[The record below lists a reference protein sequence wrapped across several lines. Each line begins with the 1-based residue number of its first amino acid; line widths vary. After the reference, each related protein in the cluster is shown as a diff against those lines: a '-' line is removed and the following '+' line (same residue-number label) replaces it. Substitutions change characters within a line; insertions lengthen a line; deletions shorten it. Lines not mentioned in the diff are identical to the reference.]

1 MDDRVTP
8 VIGRDPASQPL
19 LASTETRLTSS
30 VRLWLI
36 LLVAEL
42 ALFAVSVGVYCANE
56 HWSFEKAL
64 YVSVSIGFGIG
75 MPYRTSEATA
85 VYACAN
91 ALVGFALLAGAASLL
106 VRRIVLRQEQVRRE
120 VREEIRGSELTHLTM
135 MFNEDEGVEQP
146 ASRAAARCGGGGS
159 GGGQGD
165 ALGEA
170 GFGRRRSLRRFGK
183 GLRSSMRAARGHLL
197 TKSGRRW
204 MLCLLWLALWA
215 VGMLTFAT
223 SIAAVQGPQETKYGT
238 RVYGLLWLVS
248 IFTTSSLGVMTPLDN
263 PASFLW
269 AAAFIVVGVPLTA
282 TVYASFIDVYIAH
295 VERRE
300 ARRTLLHL
308 AVPSRTTFLSMGA
321 EERRTLTGAKV
332 DWGAYLEYRL
342 RSMPG
347 TVVHEKL
354 LDGLRATFAAIDVNN
369 NGFIEWRDIESHI
382 EAQGIISNADVPGGL
397 PDERMTQ

>member
-1 MDDRVTP
+1 ML
-8 VIGRDPASQPL
+8 GRDAASQPL

-30 VRLWLI
+30 VRLWLFF
-36 LLVAEL
+36 LVAEL
-42 ALFAVSVGVYCANE
+42 LLFAVSVGVYCANE

-75 MPYRTSEATA
+75 MPYRTSEVTA
-85 VYACAN
+85 MYACLN

-146 ASRAAARCGGGGS
+146 ASRAAASCGS
-159 GGGQGD
+159 GSGQGD
-165 ALGEA
+165 ALGL
-170 GFGRRRSLRRFGK
+170 GQVGLGRRRRSLRRLGK
-183 GLRSSMRAARGHLL
+183 GLRSSMRAARGRLL

-204 MLCLLWLALWA
+204 MLCSLWLALWG

-263 PASFLW
+263 PASYLW

-282 TVYASFIDVYIAH
+282 LVYAAFIDVYIAH

-300 ARRTLLHL
+300 ARRTLLPL

-347 TVVHEKL
+347 TIVHEKL
-354 LDGLRATFAAIDVNN
+354 LDGLRATFAAIDRNN

-382 EAQGIISNADVPGGL
+382 EAQGIISSADVPGGL